1 MSENTFAPSLLPGL
15 SKYPESSEFPLSPE
29 LPDFLSSATGP
40 VTVRMTND
48 YLFRA
53 LLQSSNKALK
63 GLIGSLLHLRPDEIL
78 SAEITNPIILGTS
91 VDEKDFIL
99 DIKVFLNNRIILNL
113 ELQVINQH
121 NWPERSLSYLCRS
134 FDNLNSGDDYQQVK
148 PAIHIGLLDF
158 TLFEDY
164 PEFYATYMMMNVK
177 NYMVY
182 SDKLRLSVIDL
193 THIDLAT
200 EEDKRYRIDQWAT
213 LFKATTWEEIK
224 MIAQQNE
231 DILAAGNAIYRLT
244 REERI
249 RQICEA
255 REDYYRCQRG
265 VQRIMEEQ
273 IAALSKQ
280 EATLKEQET
289 ALKEQEATLKE
300 QETAL
305 KEQETALKE
314 QETALKEQENT
325 IKEQEIA
332 LKERGDSLAE
342 KDALIA
348 SLLAEKERLE
358 KRLAAEESSA
368 SS

>member
-1 MSENTFAPSLLPGL
+1 
-15 SKYPESSEFPLSPE
+15 
-29 LPDFLSSATGP
+29 
-40 VTVRMTND
+40 
-48 YLFRA
+48 
-53 LLQSSNKALK
+53 
-63 GLIGSLLHLRPDEIL
+63 
-78 SAEITNPIILGTS
+78 
-91 VDEKDFIL
+91 
-99 DIKVFLNNRIILNL
+99 
-113 ELQVINQH
+113 
-121 NWPERSLSYLCRS
+121 
-134 FDNLNSGDDYQQVK
+134 
-148 PAIHIGLLDF
+148 
-158 TLFEDY
+158 
-164 PEFYATYMMMNVK
+164 
-177 NYMVY
+177 
-182 SDKLRLSVIDL
+182 
-193 THIDLAT
+193 
-200 EEDKRYRIDQWAT
+200 
-213 LFKATTWEEIK
+213 

-289 ALKEQEATLKE
+289 TLKE

-305 KEQETALKE
+305 KEQETV
-314 QETALKEQENT
+314 LKEQENT

-358 KRLAAEESSA
+358 KRLAAEQSSA